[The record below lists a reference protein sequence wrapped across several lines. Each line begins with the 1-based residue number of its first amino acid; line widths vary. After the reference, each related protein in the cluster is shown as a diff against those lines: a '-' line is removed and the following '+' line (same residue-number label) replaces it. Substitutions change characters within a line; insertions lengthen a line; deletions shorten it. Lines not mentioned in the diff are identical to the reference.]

1 LLLQLAR
8 IVFYHHSFNKIM
20 KKLATLFAVALMLG
34 ACQNTNQNSATADGE
49 AATADSAAKTTL
61 VAYFSASEAHI
72 TAQVAKTLAEAT
84 DADLFEIVP
93 EAIYTTE
100 DLDWHNDKSRSSV
113 EMKDSTARPAVASKV
128 ENMTQYNTIYV
139 GFPIWWYTAP
149 RIINTFLEQYDLSG
163 KTLIPFATSGGS
175 DIGKSG
181 EDLKKMSAPN
191 ANWILPGKVLNG
203 NPPVDSLKVWVESL
217 K

>member
-1 LLLQLAR
+1 M
-8 IVFYHHSFNKIM
+8 M
-20 KKLATLFAVALMLG
+20 KKIAAMMVIALMLG
-34 ACQNTNQNSATADGE
+34 ACHNNQNNAASQGDTTTAAG
-49 AATADSAAKTTL
+49 DSVAKTTL

-93 EAIYTTE
+93 EQIYTTE

-128 ENMTQYNTIYV
+128 ENMAQYNTIYV

-149 RIINTFLEQYDLSG
+149 RIVNTFLEQYDLTG
-163 KTLIPFATSGGS
+163 KTIIPFATSGGS
-175 DIGKSG
+175 DMGKSG
-181 EDLKKMSAPN
+181 ENLKKASAPN

-203 NPPVDSLKVWVESL
+203 NPPVDSLKTWIETL

>member
-1 LLLQLAR
+1 
-8 IVFYHHSFNKIM
+8 M
-20 KKLATLFAVALMLG
+20 KKIAAMMVIALMLG
-34 ACQNTNQNSATADGE
+34 ACQNNQNNAASQGDTTTAAG
-49 AATADSAAKTTL
+49 DSVAKTTL

-93 EAIYTTE
+93 EQIYTTE
-100 DLDWHNDKSRSSV
+100 DLDWHNDKSRSTV

-128 ENMTQYNTIYV
+128 ENMAQYNTIYV

-149 RIINTFLEQYDLSG
+149 RIVNTFLEQYDLTG
-163 KTLIPFATSGGS
+163 KTIIPFATSGGS
-175 DIGKSG
+175 DMGKSG
-181 EDLKKMSAPN
+181 EDLKKASAPN

-203 NPPVDSLKVWVESL
+203 NPPVDSLKTWIETL

>member
-1 LLLQLAR
+1 
-8 IVFYHHSFNKIM
+8 M
-20 KKLATLFAVALMLG
+20 KKLVSILAVALMLG
-34 ACQNTNQNSATADGE
+34 ACQNNSQNNDAASNGE
-49 AATADSAAKTTL
+49 AAAADSAAKTTL

-72 TAQVAKTLAEAT
+72 TAQVAKTLAEAA

-93 EAIYTTE
+93 EQIYTAE
-100 DLDWHNDKSRSSV
+100 DLDWKNEQSRSTI

-128 ENMTQYNTIYV
+128 ENMAQYNTIYV

-149 RIINTFLEQYDLSG
+149 RIINTFLEQYDLTG
-163 KTLIPFATSGGS
+163 KTIIPFATSGGS
-175 DIGKSG
+175 DMGKSG
-181 EDLKKMSAPN
+181 EDLQKASAPN

-203 NPPVDSLKVWVESL
+203 NPPVDSLKTWIETL

>member
-1 LLLQLAR
+1 
-8 IVFYHHSFNKIM
+8 M
-20 KKLATLFAVALMLG
+20 KKLFAILAIALMMG
-34 ACQNTNQNSATADGE
+34 ACQTKSSSE
-49 AATADSAAKTTL
+49 AAAGGNDSTASTDAPKTTL
-61 VAYFSASEAHI
+61 VAYFSASDAHI
-72 TAQVAKTLAEAT
+72 TAQVAKTLAEAA

-93 EAIYTTE
+93 EKVYTAE
-100 DLDWHNDKSRSSV
+100 DLDWKNEQSRSTI

-128 ENMTQYNTIYV
+128 ENMDQYTTIYV

-149 RIINTFLEQYDLSG
+149 RIVNTFLEQYDLTG
-163 KTLIPFATSGGS
+163 KTIIPFATSGGS
-175 DIGKSG
+175 DMGKSG
-181 EDLKKMSAPN
+181 EDLKKASAPN

>member
-1 LLLQLAR
+1 
-8 IVFYHHSFNKIM
+8 M
-20 KKLATLFAVALMLG
+20 KKIAAMMAIALMLG
-34 ACQNTNQNSATADGE
+34 ACQNNQNNAASQGDTTTAAG
-49 AATADSAAKTTL
+49 DSVAKTTL

-93 EAIYTTE
+93 EQIYTTE

-128 ENMTQYNTIYV
+128 ENMDQYDTIYV

-149 RIINTFLEQYDLSG
+149 RIVNTFLEQYDLTG
-163 KTLIPFATSGGS
+163 KTIIPFATSGGS
-175 DIGKSG
+175 DMGKSG
-181 EDLKKMSAPN
+181 EDLKKASAPN

-203 NPPVDSLKVWVESL
+203 NPPVDSLKVWIETL

>member
-1 LLLQLAR
+1 MKRFSVLLSL
-8 IVFYHHSFNKIM
+8 V
-20 KKLATLFAVALMLG
+20 LMLC
-34 ACQNTNQNSATADGE
+34 ACQHQNNANANADDASAQGA
-49 AATADSAAKTTL
+49 SNKTTL
-61 VAYFSASEAHI
+61 VAYFSASEAHV

-93 EAIYTTE
+93 EKIYTAE
-100 DLDWHNDKSRSSV
+100 DLNWKDENSRSTI
-113 EMKDSTARPAVASKV
+113 EMKDITARPAVASKV
-128 ENMTQYNTIYV
+128 ENMDQYTTIYV

-149 RIINTFLEQYDLSG
+149 RIINTFLEQYDLTG
-163 KTLIPFATSGGS
+163 KTIIPFATSGGS
-175 DIGKSG
+175 DMGKSG
-181 EDLKKMSAPN
+181 DDLKKASAPN

>member
-1 LLLQLAR
+1 
-8 IVFYHHSFNKIM
+8 M
-20 KKLATLFAVALMLG
+20 KKMSTLIAVACGLMLG
-34 ACQNTNQNSATADGE
+34 ACGTSEQKETKTDDA
-49 AATADSAAKTTL
+49 SAADTRTTL
-61 VAYFSASEAHI
+61 VAYFSASNKHV

-93 EAIYTTE
+93 EQIYTAE
-100 DLDWHNDKSRSSV
+100 DLDWNNEKSRSTV
-113 EMKDSTARPAVASKV
+113 EMHDSAARPAVASKV
-128 ENMTQYNTIYV
+128 ENMDQYTTIYV

-149 RIINTFLEQYDLSG
+149 RIVNTFLEQYDLKG
-163 KTLIPFATSGGS
+163 KTIIPFATSGGS

-181 EDLKKMSAPN
+181 EDLKKASAPD

-203 NPPVDSLKVWVESL
+203 NPPVDSLKAWIATL

>member
-1 LLLQLAR
+1 
-8 IVFYHHSFNKIM
+8 M
-20 KKLATLFAVALMLG
+20 KKLVSILALALMLG
-34 ACQNTNQNSATADGE
+34 ACQNTAQNNNTAADGD
-49 AATADSAAKTTL
+49 AGASDSTAKTTL

-72 TAQVAKTLAEAT
+72 TAQVAKTLAEAC

-93 EAIYTTE
+93 EQVYTAE
-100 DLDWHNDKSRSSV
+100 DLDWRNEQSRSTI

-128 ENMTQYNTIYV
+128 ENMAQYDTIYV

-149 RIINTFLEQYDLSG
+149 RIINTFLEQYDLTG
-163 KTLIPFATSGGS
+163 KTIIPFATSGGS
-175 DIGKSG
+175 DMGKSG
-181 EDLKKMSAPN
+181 EDLQKASAPT

-203 NPPVDSLKVWVESL
+203 NPPVDSLKTWIATL

>member
-1 LLLQLAR
+1 
-8 IVFYHHSFNKIM
+8 M
-20 KKLATLFAVALMLG
+20 KKLVYIFAIALMMG
-34 ACQNTNQNSATADGE
+34 ACQNTNQNDAASAAD
-49 AATADSAAKTTL
+49 AASADSSAKTTL

-72 TAQVAKTLAEAT
+72 TAQVAKTLAEAA

-100 DLDWHNDKSRSSV
+100 DLDWHNEKSRSSV

-128 ENMTQYNTIYV
+128 ENMDQYTTIYV

-149 RIINTFLEQYDLSG
+149 RIINTFLEQYDLTG
-163 KTLIPFATSGGS
+163 KTIIPFATSGGS
-175 DIGKSG
+175 DMGKSG
-181 EDLKKMSAPN
+181 EDLQKASAPG

-203 NPPVDSLKVWVESL
+203 NPPVDSLKVRVESL

>member
-1 LLLQLAR
+1 
-8 IVFYHHSFNKIM
+8 M
-20 KKLATLFAVALMLG
+20 KKLVYIFAIALMMG
-34 ACQNTNQNSATADGE
+34 ACQNTNQNNAASAAD
-49 AATADSAAKTTL
+49 AANADSSAKTTL

-72 TAQVAKTLAEAT
+72 TAQVAKTLAEAV

-100 DLDWHNDKSRSSV
+100 DLDWHNEKSRSSV

-128 ENMTQYNTIYV
+128 ENMDQYTTIYV

-149 RIINTFLEQYDLSG
+149 RIINTFLEQYDLTG
-163 KTLIPFATSGGS
+163 KTIIPFATSGVS
-175 DIGKSG
+175 DMGMSG
-181 EDLKKMSAPN
+181 EDLQKASAPG

-203 NPPVDSLKVWVESL
+203 NPPVDSLKTWVETL
-217 K
+217 PLTK